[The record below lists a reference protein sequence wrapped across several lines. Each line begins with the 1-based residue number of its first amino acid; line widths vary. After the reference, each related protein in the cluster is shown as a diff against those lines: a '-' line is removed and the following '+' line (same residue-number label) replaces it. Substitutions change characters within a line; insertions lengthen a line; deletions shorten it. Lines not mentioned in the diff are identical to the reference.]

1 MFRGGFLEVTF
12 ELRTAGNGEVNSAI
26 GVERLMECSW
36 QRELLV

>member
-12 ELRTAGNGEVNSAI
+12 ELKPARNGEVNSAI